1 MKIKIF
7 SCVTAVLGLF
17 LGWSAFAQNTT
28 VTGRVVDGT
37 TNEPIVG
44 AAVMVKG
51 TNTGDVTQNDGTYSI
66 KAPSSAV
73 LICQFFGYKTIE
85 EPLNGRSK
93 VDFVLSEDT
102 ETLEATVVV
111 GYGTLKK
118 TQLVGSVENLDGKVL
133 ADRPNSNVTRSLQGQ
148 IAGLNII
155 QTDGKAS
162 HSGSVYIR
170 GGSTSYHTRKSATSA
185 SGDGHSIGN
194 GGGAHVLDLAT
205 GERTFANNVILQG
218 ILGRWQERGL
228 LDYLDR
234 NAPGR
239 HEK

>member
-28 VTGRVVDGT
+28 VTGRVVDGA

-66 KAPSSAV
+66 KAPASAV

-93 VDFVLSEDT
+93 VDFVLFEDT

-111 GYGTLKK
+111 
-118 TQLVGSVENLDGKVL
+118 
-133 ADRPNSNVTRSLQGQ
+133 A
-148 IAGLNII
+148 
-155 QTDGKAS
+155 AS
-162 HSGSVYIR
+162 SE
-170 GGSTSYHTRKSATSA
+170 T
-185 SGDGHSIGN
+185 
-194 GGGAHVLDLAT
+194 
-205 GERTFANNVILQG
+205 
-218 ILGRWQERGL
+218 
-228 LDYLDR
+228 
-234 NAPGR
+234 
-239 HEK
+239 